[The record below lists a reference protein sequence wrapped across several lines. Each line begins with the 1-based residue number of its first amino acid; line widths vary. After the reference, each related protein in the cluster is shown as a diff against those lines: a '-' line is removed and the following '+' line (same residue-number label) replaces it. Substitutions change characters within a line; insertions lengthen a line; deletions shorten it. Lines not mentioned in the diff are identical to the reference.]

1 MKNIKNILAIAILVI
16 FAVACTDEND
26 LQNNATSHINLKT
39 TSVNRPY
46 ASYEDINFTDTQV
59 QSMLNTFNN
68 AINDD
73 KIKMPNLD
81 IKTALFDME
90 THFNY
95 GVVAKLPYDENA
107 ETYETQTFLFTVSVE
122 NDYINGDTLKNAY
135 QTFVNSIISQMQ
147 GMNLDLSDM
156 YVKEISSTSVT
167 FGLDIEPLHAPVP
180 WDRYLPAMRAFKSIP
195 NANDV
200 LTYIPSNSTSR
211 WDNLISGNVG
221 NVSAPFI
228 YGYSFNRLTD
238 LDMQHMHVYTNI
250 NAVNCG
256 PFYNYST
263 TYSVPNTVVPVIW
276 NAVDLNDMLKKALIA
291 ANNYN
296 DYKQWGWV
304 VMNYDPRLLITK
316 QNIIGNNYLDNYTL
330 KIVSESVALLRIMD
344 FSSLY
349 FHDVTTRTII

>member
-1 MKNIKNILAIAILVI
+1 MKKITNILAIAILVI

-26 LQNNATSHINLKT
+26 LENSKTNHVNLKT
-39 TSVNRPY
+39 TSVIRPY
-46 ASYEDINFTDTQV
+46 ASYEDVNFTDDEV
-59 QSMLNTFNN
+59 QSMLDDFNS

-73 KIKMPNLD
+73 KIMPDLD

-107 ETYETQTFLFTVSVE
+107 KTYETQTFLFTVPIES
-122 NDYINGDTLKNAY
+122 DYIDGNTLKNAY

-167 FGLDIEPLHAPVP
+167 FGLDMEPLHAKVP
-180 WDRYLPAMRAFKSIP
+180 WDRYLPAMRVFKSIP

-200 LTYIPSNSTSR
+200 LTYIPSNATCR
-211 WDNLISGNVG
+211 WDNLISGVSG

-228 YGYSFNRLTD
+228 YGYSFDRLTD

-276 NAVDLNDMLKKALIA
+276 NAVDLNDMLKKALIK
-291 ANNYN
+291 ANECNSYR
-296 DYKQWGWV
+296 QWGWV
-304 VMNYDPRLLITK
+304 VMNYDPRLLISK
-316 QNIIGNNYLDNYTL
+316 QNLIGNNFLDNYTL
-330 KIVSESVALLRIMD
+330 KIISESVALLRTMD
-344 FSSLY
+344 FSNLY
-349 FHDVTTRTII
+349 FHDITTRTII